1 MKMKLYYGD
10 SLNLKFIC
18 TFNADISSIDKALL
32 RKGRLKVKYEF
43 GKLTKDKATALAVK
57 LGKTEPVTEDM
68 ALCDVYNLG
77 TDNGGEQIES
87 DRPKIGFR

>member
-1 MKMKLYYGD
+1 MKIHGRAPHRATFRTDYYAVE
-10 SLNLKFIC
+10 LPE
-18 TFNADISSIDKALL
+18 
-32 RKGRLKVKYEF
+32 GREWSDAESNLKVKYEF

-77 TDNGGEQIES
+77 TDNGGEQIE
-87 DRPKIGFR
+87 

>member
-1 MKMKLYYGD
+1 M
-10 SLNLKFIC
+10 
-18 TFNADISSIDKALL
+18 
-32 RKGRLKVKYEF
+32 KVKYEF

-87 DRPKIGFR
+87 DRPKLDLDENEIVLWSLSFALAPF